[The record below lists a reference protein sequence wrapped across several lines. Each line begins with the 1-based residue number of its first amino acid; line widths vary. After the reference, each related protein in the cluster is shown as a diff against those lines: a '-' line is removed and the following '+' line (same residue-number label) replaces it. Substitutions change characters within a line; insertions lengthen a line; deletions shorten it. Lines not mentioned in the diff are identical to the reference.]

1 MINFYVT
8 SVLVIILI
16 YIYNL
21 DNYQICVKCLKKAT
35 VLKKLPT
42 NKDLPDKNKLVGE
55 VLLLK
60 IEALM
65 NEDEK
70 LKNALNIHQVDIS
83 EL

>member
-1 MINFYVT
+1 
-8 SVLVIILI
+8 
-16 YIYNL
+16 
-21 DNYQICVKCLKKAT
+21 LKKAT